1 MRLLVSLIGIALMAQ
16 ALWAQAKKPWH
27 VDRLCGR
34 AQYVKRIP
42 EKKAPN
48 TYSDERGDLRAIH
61 LDLYE
66 SNEGTPC
73 CDGLRISGTTIS
85 GKRGQ
90 FEFKPDH
97 GGNYWLVAKWNE
109 KSFAVPV
116 IYEPQKKSSTVC
128 SEQGI
133 QIEDDGDA
141 SWWLTV
147 TVD

>member
-1 MRLLVSLIGIALMAQ
+1 MAM
-16 ALWAQAKKPWH
+16 ALWAQVKKPWH

-42 EKKAPN
+42 EKKNPN
-48 TYSDERGDLRAIH
+48 IYSDERTDLKTIR

-66 SNEGTPC
+66 SIEGMPC
-73 CDGLRISGTTIS
+73 CDGLKMSDTTIS

-90 FEFKPDH
+90 FELKPDH
-97 GGNYWLVAKWNE
+97 AGNYWLVAKWNE
-109 KSFAVPV
+109 KGYALPV
-116 IYEPQKKSSTVC
+116 IYEPQKKSATVC

-141 SWWLTV
+141 SWWETV

>member
-1 MRLLVSLIGIALMAQ
+1 MIRVASLIGIALMAM
-16 ALWAQAKKPWH
+16 ALWAQTKRPWH

-42 EKKAPN
+42 EKKNPN
-48 TYSDERGDLRAIH
+48 IYSDERRGLKAIR

-66 SNEGTPC
+66 SNEGVPC
-73 CDGLRISGTTIS
+73 CDGLRISDTAIS

-97 GGNYWLVAKWNE
+97 AGSYWLVAKWNE
-109 KSFAVPV
+109 RGYAVPV
-116 IYEPQKKSSTVC
+116 IYEPQKKSATVC

-133 QIEDDGDA
+133 QIEGDGSV
-141 SWWLTV
+141 SWWETV
-147 TVD
+147 TFD